1 MLNKESM
8 CPLLSVGVD
17 TVLVVIVVILLFS
30 LASKLLRSRFSSA
43 FELIDYFLLYLF
55 FYFLWL
61 FIVNS
66 YEELFS

>member
-1 MLNKESM
+1 M